1 EPAEQAASEVLR
13 SFLPLDPA
21 PIELSLLFVFRA
33 REKHTVVMNDL
44 LADQQISDAAPIL
57 EEVDGSF
64 GRGNATGKVSTTR
77 ASSAVCSSAIR
88 FSMKSRSRSD
98 KFVRSNPGSGGC
110 CCGAYGYEPGFHR
123 TSSSSSASGRS
134 APLGRSQPHRLDAG
148 RVSRA
153 VIKSAER
160 FQHFVD
166 GDRGL
171 QPFRRPQRGTRR
183 DRGRVR
189 RP

>member
-77 ASSAVCSSAIR
+77 ALSAVCSSAIR

-98 KFVRSNPGSGGC
+98 KFVRSNPRYRWMLLRC
-110 CCGAYGYEPGFHR
+110 IRIRARF
-123 TSSSSSASGRS
+123 SSNIF
-134 APLGRSQPHRLDAG
+134 
-148 RVSRA
+148 
-153 VIKSAER
+153 VILR
-160 FQHFVD
+160 F
-166 GDRGL
+166 
-171 QPFRRPQRGTRR
+171 RPQRAARPIAAASACRR
-183 DRGRVR
+183 AGVSGRHPER
-189 RP
+189 RALPEFRRW